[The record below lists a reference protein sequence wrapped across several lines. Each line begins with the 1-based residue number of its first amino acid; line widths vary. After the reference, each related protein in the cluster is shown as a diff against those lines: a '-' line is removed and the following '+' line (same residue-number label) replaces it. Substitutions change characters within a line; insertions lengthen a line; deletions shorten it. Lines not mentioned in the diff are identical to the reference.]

1 MEDMRGERNMEF
13 GGLVDAVWYQAVMKQ
28 QREKEKPERNKEEMA
43 VLYLLQPISKIV
55 EILND
60 DGNIIGKS
68 NESEEVTRSTI

>member
-1 MEDMRGERNMEF
+1 M
-13 GGLVDAVWYQAVMKQ
+13 VDPIWYQAVMKK
-28 QREKEKPERNKEEMA
+28 QREKESPEKKKEEMA

-60 DGNIIGKS
+60 DGDIIGKS

>member
-1 MEDMRGERNMEF
+1 MEC
-13 GGLVDAVWYQAVMKQ
+13 GGLVDPIWYQAVMKK
-28 QREKEKPERNKEEMA
+28 QREKESPEKKKEEMA